1 VSADSREEGL
11 TIWEGLQDRIYTVT
25 RPSPSSPIIQ
35 NDGQFG
41 EAMIEYFA
49 AICRFGE
56 TVNTERAELYNAMGD
71 FNYARRLAPM
81 QDLAAEISKDFE
93 CFKSATILSGNE
105 PPPFM
110 VSAVSYDQAHN
121 TRLSFEIVDLIRL
134 LGRVIVKAGP
144 SSFHDIETAS
154 AFPAKLEA
162 FAEAQGLTRVN
173 ADSSAATP
181 SEEETAPED
190 DLNSVLREL
199 NDLIGLES
207 VKARVTEMT
216 NFVRVQ
222 QLRKGQGL
230 KALQISLHTVFTGNP
245 GTGKTTVAR
254 LIGRIYKALG
264 ILKKG
269 HLVECD
275 RAALVG
281 EYVGQTAPKTNAVI
295 NSALDGILFI
305 DEAYALAKGGNDF
318 GQEAIETLLKRME
331 DSRER
336 LIVIVAGYTGEMS
349 TFIASNPGLQSRF
362 TTFLEFPDYTPMQLS
377 EIFTSMARENK
388 MLCSANLRRK
398 AHRYFDRLY
407 ENRGRHFGNARL
419 VRNIFEAALS
429 RQATRLCSA
438 GTFSPQA
445 LSRLEPEDL
454 DVT

>member
-1 VSADSREEGL
+1 
-11 TIWEGLQDRIYTVT
+11 
-25 RPSPSSPIIQ
+25 
-35 NDGQFG
+35 
-41 EAMIEYFA
+41 M
-49 AICRFGE
+49 
-56 TVNTERAELYNAMGD
+56 
-71 FNYARRLAPM
+71 
-81 QDLAAEISKDFE
+81 
-93 CFKSATILSGNE
+93 
-105 PPPFM
+105 
-110 VSAVSYDQAHN
+110 
-121 TRLSFEIVDLIRL
+121 
-134 LGRVIVKAGP
+134 GRVIVKAGP